1 VVVGA
6 RHHDRDR
13 CCRCRHHPL
22 FVALEPADA
31 LIFQATECAQS
42 ECSVEDVTWLI
53 LALKAEQKNLHEDLK
68 RFTKTNDDVF
78 IIDDDNDDDATTTT
92 ITTTTAPVDG
102 KSTRSNNEHH
112 HHHHGN
118 DHASNDD
125 DNSTFA

>member
-6 RHHDRDR
+6 RHHDRDQ
-13 CCRCRHHPL
+13 CRCRHRPL

-68 RFTKTNDDVF
+68 RFTKTNDDV
-78 IIDDDNDDDATTTT
+78 IIIDDNDDDATTTT